1 MVGLLIFLIVAL
13 AAFNVISMLMMTVM
27 DKRKDIAVLQTLG
40 LSRSNIVSLFLM
52 QGSMIGLFGIAI
64 GVALGVAGCYWTADM
79 VVWLESVLGA
89 KFLDTSVYPIDYVP
103 VDMRWSD
110 VTLIAVSALVL
121 NVLATIYPA
130 LRASRTVPADELR
143 YE

>member
-1 MVGLLIFLIVAL
+1 
-13 AAFNVISMLMMTVM
+13 
-27 DKRKDIAVLQTLG
+27 
-40 LSRSNIVSLFLM
+40 
-52 QGSMIGLFGIAI
+52 MIGLFGISI
-64 GVALGVAGCYWTADM
+64 GVVLGVAGCYWTADI
-79 VVWLESVLGA
+79 VVWVESVLGA

-110 VTLIAVSALVL
+110 VALIAGSALVL

-130 LRASRTVPADELR
+130 LRASQTAPADELR

>member
-1 MVGLLIFLIVAL
+1 
-13 AAFNVISMLMMTVM
+13 
-27 DKRKDIAVLQTLG
+27 
-40 LSRSNIVSLFLM
+40 
-52 QGSMIGLFGIAI
+52 
-64 GVALGVAGCYWTADM
+64 M
-79 VVWLESVLGA
+79 VVWLESALGA
-89 KFLDTSVYPIDYVP
+89 KFLETSVYPIDYVP

>member
-1 MVGLLIFLIVAL
+1 
-13 AAFNVISMLMMTVM
+13 
-27 DKRKDIAVLQTLG
+27 
-40 LSRSNIVSLFLM
+40 M
-52 QGSMIGLFGIAI
+52 QGSMIGLFGISI

-79 VVWLESVLGA
+79 VVWLESALGA